1 MGNKLKAFVNRF
13 RRDEEGVTLVEYGV
27 ALTIAVVIGT
37 ALLTGLAGDINS
49 ALGAAGGAM
58 PDANTTGGL
67 TYNSG
72 G

>member
-1 MGNKLKAFVNRF
+1 MLSKLKSFVSRF

-37 ALLTGLAGDINS
+37 ALLTGLAGDINT
-49 ALGAAGGAM
+49 AIGAAGDSM
-58 PDANTTGGL
+58 PTSSTTIPTG
-67 TYNSG
+67 SG